1 MRLVGIALRLC
12 SLLMTVLAVVVTANG
27 VAAQPPAVTVQ
38 GVGLQTPE
46 SVLYDAAEDV
56 YLVSNINGSPT
67 AADGNGFISR
77 IGPEGQ
83 VLALKWIDG
92 TVSGVTFLNDA
103 AAGPD
108 GSVYATDSAFTAAFS
123 PSGSDAVYRIDRAG
137 ALTTIARGTHLR
149 NPNGITVLTDGTVLL
164 VGGGNDGELFA
175 LGPGGQRVNVRRLPA
190 GGLDGVEA
198 LPGGVLLVSSWGASA
213 VFRVAAD
220 GRAEAVVSNVRSPA
234 DIGYDGK
241 RNRVLIPLFQDN
253 RIVIQAL
260 R

>member
-1 MRLVGIALRLC
+1 MRSVGLALRLC
-12 SLLMTVLAVVVTANG
+12 SLLMTLLAVVVVANG
-27 VAAQPPAVTVQ
+27 VAAQAPAVTVQ
-38 GVGLQTPE
+38 GVGFQTPE

-92 TVSGVTFLNDA
+92 TVSGVTLHAPKGMAIVGDTLYVADITAVRMFDRRT
-103 AAGPD
+103 GQPK
-108 GSVYATDSAFTAAFS
+108 GSVAVPGATF
-123 PSGSDAVYRIDRAG
+123 PR
-137 ALTTIARGTHLR
+137 
-149 NPNGITVLTDGTVLL
+149 
-164 VGGGNDGELFA
+164 VGGGNAGDFCG
-175 LGPGGQRVNVRRLPA
+175 LGPGGQGGIVRRLPA

-234 DIGYDGK
+234 DIGYDRK